1 MKKMKK
7 YNVEFIHP
15 DKGYMQEYV
24 KAFRIE
30 DACAYIRGMRY
41 EIVKVYEVR

>member
-1 MKKMKK
+1 MKKMKT

-15 DKGYMQEYV
+15 EKGYSFEHI

-30 DACAYIRGMRY
+30 DACAYIRGKGY
-41 EIVKVYEVR
+41 EIVKVYELK